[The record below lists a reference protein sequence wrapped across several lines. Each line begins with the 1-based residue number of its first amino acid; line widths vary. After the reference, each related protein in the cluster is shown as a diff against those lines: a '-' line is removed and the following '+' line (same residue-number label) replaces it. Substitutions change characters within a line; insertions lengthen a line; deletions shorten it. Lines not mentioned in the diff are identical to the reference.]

1 MPRFNQP
8 QQGGGQGTRFTEG
21 PEEKAAWQKLRQYIS
36 REKIMPGET
45 FTLPGTIT
53 KIRFNGSDDNP
64 SYFTEMVK
72 DRNTGEMKERHYVYV
87 ICAITDPRFGTP
99 GTAGLP
105 PKKVTPN
112 WFDGRNRDGTRGNA
126 RGGFYHIH
134 VAALHEEPP
143 QELVN
148 GGADWETEWYENRP
162 LLLRLVYL
170 GDEDPGGRYADQRA
184 GMRIFVESFE
194 RLREAAQTTDDGQP
208 TPQAQALQAQAN
220 VAENAGISERQV
232 KFIDALIAQA
242 GMDEMEGF
250 QFVLNLMG
258 KDIDSLTRGEA
269 STIIDALRRRV
280 LEVNPPAGGPSAAS
294 AAPTA
299 AVRSTAST
307 ATEAPA
313 QPTSDSTPTR
323 SGTVTRTSDDD
334 VDF

>member
-8 QQGGGQGTRFTEG
+8 QQGGGQGTRFAEG
-21 PEEKAAWQKLRQYIS
+21 PEEKAAWQKVRQYIS

-53 KIRFNGSDDNP
+53 KIRFNGTDENP

-87 ICAITDPRFGTP
+87 ICAITDPRFGSP

-134 VAALHEEPP
+134 VATLHEEPP
-143 QELVN
+143 QELVS
-148 GGADWETEWYENRP
+148 GGADWETEWYENKP
-162 LLLRLVYL
+162 ILLRLIYL

-184 GMRIFVESFE
+184 GMRIFVEGFE
-194 RLREAAQTTDDGQP
+194 RLRAAAQTTDNGQP
-208 TPQAQALQAQAN
+208 TPEAQALQAQAN
-220 VAENAGISERQV
+220 VAENTGISERQV
-232 KFIDALIAQA
+232 KFIDALITQA
-242 GMDEMEGF
+242 GMDILQGED
-250 QFVLNLMG
+250 FVYKLMG
-258 KDIDSLTRGEA
+258 KGVDDLSRGEA
-269 STIIDALRRRV
+269 STVIDALRRRV
-280 LEVNPPAGGPSAAS
+280 LGTQVAQPDPTVSAIPATSASSSGPPPVGAAS
-294 AAPTA
+294 TVAAG
-299 AVRSTAST
+299 
-307 ATEAPA
+307 AT
-313 QPTSDSTPTR
+313 PTSGD
-323 SGTVTRTSDDD
+323 DDD